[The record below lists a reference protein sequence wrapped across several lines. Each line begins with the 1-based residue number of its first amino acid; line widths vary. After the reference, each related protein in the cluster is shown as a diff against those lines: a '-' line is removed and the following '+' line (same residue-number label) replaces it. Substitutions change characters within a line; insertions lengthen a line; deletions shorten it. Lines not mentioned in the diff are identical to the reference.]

1 MEADAEHF
9 GERAAERVD
18 AEIPE
23 VDLDLFRLSFALSR
37 TATRFVRGVESAV
50 HRPLGL
56 TWAGFRVLFTIWVCG
71 SMESHRIAH
80 LSGLSRAS
88 VSSAVNTLERDGMV
102 ERSRESVDRRLVTVS
117 LTDGG
122 RHVVRTAYADQ
133 HGQEALLYA
142 EFDADEVRVL
152 TGMLERV
159 LATPWGAVKGD
170 SPVRP

>member
-1 MEADAEHF
+1 
-9 GERAAERVD
+9 
-18 AEIPE
+18 
-23 VDLDLFRLSFALSR
+23 
-37 TATRFVRGVESAV
+37 
-50 HRPLGL
+50 
-56 TWAGFRVLFTIWVCG
+56 
-71 SMESHRIAH
+71 MESHRIAH